1 MKNQDLLTIT
11 NTIFVRLTAYLKYST
26 GYRNHY
32 RRGIASIVTTVIM
45 LSSVAVMGATAVS
58 WSQSNLSAR
67 EQALGS
73 QDANIINQIKESLV
87 LEHFWYNTSGQKINI
102 VLKNT
107 GTVGLNVTQIKI
119 DGLNGKVTTIT
130 DGAIL
135 PGDIYTKA
143 IGYYWLG
150 NPIDLYVTT
159 NRGSIFRMHL
169 EAPTDGILIVKKISK
184 LGNGNFSFNGDLGPF
199 SIPTTGYVANANL
212 DQYGNLIVTGTIRDF
227 NGTSNPGGHPDFEK
241 QVDCWNP
248 RIPPHNVCWG
258 VYPGIVL
265 PNLGAD
271 HEPVYNNQTTSPWNS
286 GFVRFNQWFHDAPGV
301 NVKKNLSIIL
311 SKNQTIPTTTWVYNN
326 LNFFP
331 IDNQLFGNTPGW
343 SHNYHFTYEIHNSFT
358 YQGGEKFDFTGDDDV
373 WVFINHQLVI
383 DLGGVHSAAPASVN
397 LDNLGLVRGN
407 SYDFDFFYAERHT
420 VASDM
425 KITTSIKLES
435 NGVGSTSAFFV
446 DPGKY
451 TISELVPNG
460 WTLIDRYCDNGY
472 SLPSSNQIS
481 VTVPKGVVTCTFTNT
496 K

>member
-1 MKNQDLLTIT
+1 MNKQDLLTIT
-11 NTIFVRLTAYLKYST
+11 NTIFVKLTAHLKYNTSY
-26 GYRNHY
+26 GNRF
-32 RRGIASIVTTVIM
+32 RRGIASIVTTAIM
-45 LSSVAVMGATAVS
+45 LSAVTVMGVTTVS

-67 EQALGS
+67 EQALGY
-73 QDANIINQIKESLV
+73 QDASIINQIKESLI
-87 LEHFWYNTSGQKINI
+87 LEHFWYNTSGQKIN
-102 VLKNT
+102 VALKNT

-119 DGLNGKVTTIT
+119 DGLNDKVTSIT
-130 DGAIL
+130 DGGIL
-135 PGDIYTKA
+135 PGDIYTKI

-150 NPIDLYVTT
+150 DPIDLYVTT

-184 LGNGNFSFNGDLGPF
+184 LGNGNFSFNGDVGPF

-212 DQYGNLIVTGTIRDF
+212 DQNGNLVLSGTIRDF
-227 NGTSNPGGHPDFEK
+227 NGTNNPGGHPDFEK
-241 QVDCWNP
+241 QCC
-248 RIPPHNVCWG
+248 PPQYG
-258 VYPGIVL
+258 VYTGIVL

-271 HEPVYNNQTTSPWNS
+271 HEPVYNNQTTSPWNN
-286 GFVRFNQWFHDAPGV
+286 GFVRFNQWFHDTPGV
-301 NVKKNLSIIL
+301 NVKKNLSITLI
-311 SKNQTIPTTTWVYNN
+311 KQPTIPTTWIYDNSS
-326 LNFFP
+326 FFP
-331 IDNQLFGNTPGW
+331 IDKQLFGNTPGW

-358 YQGGEKFDFTGDDDV
+358 YQGGETFSFTGDDDV
-373 WVFINHQLVI
+373 WVFINHKLVI
-383 DLGGVHSAAPASVN
+383 DLGGVHSAASASVN
-397 LDNLGLVRGN
+397 LDNLGLTRGN

-451 TISELVPNG
+451 TIRELVPSG

-472 SLPSSNQIS
+472 SLPSSDQIS
-481 VTVPKGVVTCTFTNT
+481 VTVPKGVVTCTFINT

>member
-1 MKNQDLLTIT
+1 MKKQDLLTIT
-11 NTIFVRLTAYLKYST
+11 NTIFVRLTAHLKYST
-26 GYRNHY
+26 SYRDHY
-32 RRGIASIVTTVIM
+32 RRGIASIVTTAIM
-45 LSSVAVMGATAVS
+45 ISAVAVMGVTTVS
-58 WSQSNLSAR
+58 WSQSNLSVR

-73 QDANIINQIKESLV
+73 QDASIINQIKESLI

-107 GTVGLNVTQIKI
+107 GTIGLNVTQIKI
-119 DGLNGKVTTIT
+119 EGLIDKVISIT
-130 DGAIL
+130 DGGIL
-135 PGDIYTKA
+135 PGGIYTKA

-150 NPIDLYVTT
+150 DPIDLYVTT

-169 EAPTDGILIVKKISK
+169 EAPTDGVLIVKKISK
-184 LGNGNFSFNGDLGPF
+184 LGNGNFSFNGDLGTF

-212 DQYGNLIVTGTIRDF
+212 DQNGNLILSGTIRDF
-227 NGTSNPGGHPDFEK
+227 NGTNNPGGHPDFEK
-241 QVDCWNP
+241 QCP
-248 RIPPHNVCWG
+248 CSFG
-258 VYPGIVL
+258 LYPGIVL
-265 PNLGAD
+265 QTLGVD
-271 HEPVYNNQTTSPWNS
+271 HEPVYNNQTNSPFNN
-286 GFVRFNQWFHDAPGV
+286 GFVRFNQWFHDTPGV
-301 NVKKNLSIIL
+301 NVKKNLSITLI
-311 SKNQTIPTTTWVYNN
+311 KNQTIPTTTWVYDNP
-326 LNFFP
+326 NFFP

-343 SHNYHFTYEIHNSFT
+343 SRNYHFTYEIHNSFT

-373 WVFINHQLVI
+373 WVFINHKLVI

-481 VTVPKGVVTCTFTNT
+481 VTVPKGIVTCTFTNT